1 MAVSYT
7 LEHKY
12 QKLPP
17 ALLSTLSSARVQC
30 WAEYEEQVHATECLE
45 KDCKIDWLAIQKIE
59 CYLDVLLHDVS
70 KKEFLTKCDSETCMN
85 VACEG
90 DYKQALC
97 KRVDHE
103 GEHKRDGK
111 SGCLSGPQLRSR
123 EVCQCCRQRTQGWHL
138 R

>member
-1 MAVSYT
+1 MSCFGKGNSIHKETLALSYT

-90 DYKQALC
+90 DYKHCASGLTM
-97 KRVDHE
+97 RVSTSVMV
-103 GEHKRDGK
+103 K
-111 SGCLSGPQLRSR
+111 
-123 EVCQCCRQRTQGWHL
+123 VAV
-138 R
+138 